1 MRSHISYSLKVKAAA
16 AAIVFAL
23 LVPSAAILAQSV
35 NISPQ
40 SNTNNIPSQA
50 TSPGSGQSG
59 SAGGTNTGNSAGGTN
74 NVAPSTFTLQNP
86 LKANSVSEIILAF
99 MQIAS
104 YIAVLFGVLAL
115 VYVGLQFILARGN
128 SERMKE
134 LSRWLMYI
142 VIGIAV
148 ILGARIIVSVIIGT
162 LQATGT
168 VNPAI
173 IQSAQNARSGL

>member
-1 MRSHISYSLKVKAAA
+1 
-16 AAIVFAL
+16 
-23 LVPSAAILAQSV
+23 
-35 NISPQ
+35 
-40 SNTNNIPSQA
+40 
-50 TSPGSGQSG
+50 
-59 SAGGTNTGNSAGGTN
+59 
-74 NVAPSTFTLQNP
+74 
-86 LKANSVSEIILAF
+86 